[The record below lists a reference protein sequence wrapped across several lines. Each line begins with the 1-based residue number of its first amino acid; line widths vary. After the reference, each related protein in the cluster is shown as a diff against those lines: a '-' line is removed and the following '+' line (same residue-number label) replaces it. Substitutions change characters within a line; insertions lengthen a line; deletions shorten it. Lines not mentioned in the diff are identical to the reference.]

1 MDNQD
6 RQRGTSRPVRALVLS
21 GGGGRGA
28 YEVGIAKA
36 CLERNFFFD
45 WVVGTSI
52 GAINATLLAQDD
64 LPVLEDLWRRI
75 RTSDV
80 FTLGNPTQ
88 IRRVVFG
95 QQLGFFDN
103 SKLENVLR
111 QCVSL
116 DRLKA
121 GESKVAFATTDLC
134 SLQTKLITTDDI
146 NSQDELIDVLMA
158 SASVPLLFPP
168 RKLNGEGCWI
178 DGGLVRNTPIQAAIK
193 LGATEIYAVLVEP
206 HIVDTCPTSIVQL
219 VSRILEILLDHS
231 ARSGIAHVNHYNRM
245 MEVRT
250 LKLNGGASPGDWCL
264 LDDRLMLAKDQ
275 SESDTTSAEMVAQPD
290 RVRLFIVKPQ
300 RQISGSLLEIDPLVS
315 MWLMQ
320 MGYEDIIR
328 QCIAVS

>member
-6 RQRGTSRPVRALVLS
+6 RLRGTSRPVRALVLS

-36 CLERNFFFD
+36 CRERNFFFD
-45 WVVGTSI
+45 WIVGTSI

-64 LPVLEDLWRRI
+64 LPILEDMWRRI
-75 RTSDV
+75 RTNDV
-80 FTLGNPTQ
+80 FTLGNPSQ
-88 IRRVVFG
+88 IRRIVFG
-95 QQLGFFDN
+95 QHLGFFDN
-103 SKLENVLR
+103 SNLENILR
-111 QCVSL
+111 QCVDL
-116 DRLKA
+116 ERLKA

-178 DGGLVRNTPIQAAIK
+178 DGGLVRNTPIQAAIR

-206 HIVDTCPTSIVQL
+206 HIVDTCPTSLVQL

-250 LKLNGGASPGDWCL
+250 LKLKGGSSPGDWCL
-264 LDDRLMLAKDQ
+264 LDDRLMLAKD
-275 SESDTTSAEMVAQPD
+275 EKDSDTTSTDTIAQPE

-315 MWLMQ
+315 TWLMQ